1 MSAGSGRATAA
12 RKSVEG
18 EERALRSNFTWAAMG
33 YASEFKRRLLRAAL
47 ENHTL
52 RARIVSGVAERVV
65 RNNLEDTRREIA
77 RCIAG
82 EVVTE
87 VKGMEPLAASRS
99 LLERLLVSGITQALV
114 QAPSPLN
121 HPIMHSQNR
130 DIRSA
135 LAKAEEKLN
144 RALNLSVDN
153 DDDDDD
159 LSHPRA
165 NLPNL
170 KYAKPKYKN
179 MESVLKYIESDDGR
193 SGGVKLVIMNF
204 ND

>member
-1 MSAGSGRATAA
+1 MSAGYRKATEA

-18 EERALRSNFTWAAMG
+18 EERALRSTFTWTAMIHAPG
-33 YASEFKRRLLRAAL
+33 FKRRLLRAAL
-47 ENHTL
+47 KNHTL

-65 RNNLEDTRREIA
+65 RNNLEDTKREIA
-77 RCIAG
+77 KCIAG

-87 VKGMEPLAASRS
+87 VKGMGLLAASRS
-99 LLERLLVSGITQALV
+99 LLGGLMVRGITQALV
-114 QAPSPLN
+114 QATSPLN
-121 HPIMHSQNR
+121 HPILHSQNR
-130 DIRSA
+130 DIQSA

-144 RALNLSVDN
+144 RALSLSVDN

-159 LSHPRA
+159 LSDPRA
-165 NLPNL
+165 NFPNL

>member
-1 MSAGSGRATAA
+1 M
-12 RKSVEG
+12 
-18 EERALRSNFTWAAMG
+18 AMVH
-33 YASEFKRRLLRAAL
+33 APEFKRRLLRAAL
-47 ENHTL
+47 GNHTF
-52 RARIVSGVAERVV
+52 RARIVSGVAERLL

-77 RCIAG
+77 KRIAL

-87 VKGMEPLAASRS
+87 VKGMELLAASRS
-99 LLERLLVSGITQALV
+99 LLRRLLVRGITQGLV
-114 QAPSPLN
+114 PAPSPLN
-121 HPIMHSQNR
+121 HPILHSQNR

-159 LSHPRA
+159 ASDPRA
-165 NLPNL
+165 NFPNL
-170 KYAKPKYKN
+170 KYARPKYKN